1 MKPEVAKNC
10 PSHPDNIK
18 TGLKIDAKYWLDN
31 QAAVIERF
39 NAWILK

>member
-1 MKPEVAKNC
+1 VKPEIAKNC

-18 TGLKIDAKYWLDN
+18 TGLKLDAKYWLDN

-39 NAWILK
+39 NTWVLK